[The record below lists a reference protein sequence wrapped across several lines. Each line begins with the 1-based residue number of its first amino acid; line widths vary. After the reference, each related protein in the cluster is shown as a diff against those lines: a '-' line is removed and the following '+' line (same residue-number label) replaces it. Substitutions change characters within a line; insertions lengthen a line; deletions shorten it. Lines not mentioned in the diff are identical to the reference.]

1 MNFLRLTLLATAALL
16 LLGGATLLVVQP
28 AIGGEPGP
36 SPAAASASSVVVSHD
51 PDTALITTIV
61 SHDLFAATRS
71 APPSTFAPA
80 NARSTGGAAAQ
91 ARPGPELIGTIA
103 DGASGS
109 ALIRFSPGTEP
120 RLLRVGERAGGWQLV
135 SVDARSA
142 TLAGPGGTRTISMRA
157 GGVTP

>member
-16 LLGGATLLVVQP
+16 LLAGAMLFVVQP

-36 SPAAASASSVVVSHD
+36 SPATASANLVVVSHE
-51 PDTALITTIV
+51 PDTALIATIV
-61 SHDLFAATRS
+61 SHDIFAATRS

-80 NARSTGGAAAQ
+80 NARPPGGAATQ
-91 ARPGPELIGTIA
+91 ARRGPELIGTVA

-120 RLLRVGERAGGWQLV
+120 RLLRIGERAGEWRLV
-135 SVDARSA
+135 GVDARSA